1 MTRISIIG
9 LGLIGGS
16 IGLALKQDGN
26 SNPELVGFDADPS
39 VMAAAKRA
47 GAVDRTV
54 TGLDEAVAG
63 AELVIVAVPPAS
75 VEGVFHAIAPRLAE
89 GAVVTDTASTKS
101 QVLRWAGRH
110 LPPSVAFVGGHPM
123 AGKSDQGIRNAEA
136 TLFRGRPYV
145 LVPADAT
152 SEAAVSVVVGLVE
165 RLGGE
170 PVFIGAMEH
179 DQLIGAVS
187 HLPLVAS
194 TALFT
199 LLRRSAGWNDFARV
213 AGPAYRDLTRLAA
226 GAPQM
231 SVGICATNSDNLRD
245 WIDRYIDELRRFR
258 DLLEDSPEA
267 LLEEFETAQRDRAD
281 FVRGPSSSAT
291 ASDPIERPTIASS
304 LGTMLIGGRLYE
316 RLRGLGGASER
327 TNAGRTASTD
337 R

>member
-16 IGLALKQDGN
+16 IGLALKQGGGSD
-26 SNPELVGFDADPS
+26 PELVGFDADAS
-39 VMAAAKRA
+39 VMAAAKGA

-63 AELVIVAVPPAS
+63 AELVIVAVPPIS

-89 GAVVTDTASTKS
+89 GAVVTDTASTKG
-101 QVLRWAGRH
+101 QVLRWAERH
-110 LPPSVAFVGGHPM
+110 LPASVAFVGGHPM
-123 AGKSDQGIRNAEA
+123 AGKSDQGIGNADA
-136 TLFRGRPYV
+136 TLFHGRPYV
-145 LVPADAT
+145 LVPADAA
-152 SEAAVSVVVGLVE
+152 SETAVSAVVGLVE
-165 RLGGE
+165 RVGGD
-170 PVFIGAMEH
+170 PLFIGAMEH
-179 DQLIGAVS
+179 DQLVGAVS

-226 GAPQM
+226 GDPQM
-231 SVGICATNSDNLRD
+231 SVGICATNSNNLRA
-245 WIDRYIDELRRFR
+245 WIDRYIDELQRLR
-258 DLLEDSPEA
+258 DLLEGSPEV

-281 FVRGPSSSAT
+281 FVRGPPARVA
-291 ASDPIERPTIASS
+291 ASEPIERPTIASS
-304 LGTMLIGGRLYE
+304 LGTLLLGGRLYE
-316 RLRGLGGASER
+316 RLRGLASVSGR
-327 TNAGRTASTD
+327 TSAGRTASSD